1 MELRTYALGVLLDFL
16 KLVRFDITLRD
27 GAAAFRIDQVILG
40 NVVVGIQR
48 SAADPGLGV
57 RVLPF
62 KDYPSAVPNGPALPR
77 GVGAFY
83 NDRHNIIFIE
93 EDDASY
99 RGDLAFYI
107 RSRVVHEAV
116 HAGFDIWRYAI
127 PVATEEVAAH
137 LVQTLYL
144 RAKGFAINDLPQGTK
159 IVPVLEEC
167 GRLLS
172 AKSLTPA
179 GSCSGD
185 FSAAE
190 LANLRQMIIRLQ
202 GMQVPDGTRSADRI
216 GVASFDFGGRTRA
229 LEFQRC
235 R

>member
-1 MELRTYALGVLLDFL
+1 MNLRTYALGVLLDFL
-16 KLVRFDITLRD
+16 KRVHFDITLRD
-27 GAAAFRIDQVILG
+27 GASAFRIDQVIVG
-40 NVVVGIQR
+40 NVLLGIQR

-62 KDYPSAVPNGPALPR
+62 TDYPRVVPNGPTLPA
-77 GVGAFY
+77 GVGALY
-83 NDRHNIIFIE
+83 NDRYNVIFIA
-93 EDDASY
+93 EDDSSY
-99 RGDLAFYI
+99 HGDLQSYI
-107 RSRVVHEAV
+107 HSRVVHEAV
-116 HAGFDIWRYAI
+116 HAGFDVWRYAI

-144 RAKGFAINDLPQGTK
+144 RAKGFTIGDLPQGTK

-167 GRLLS
+167 GRLLD

-185 FSAAE
+185 FSDAE
-190 LANLRQMIIRLQ
+190 LADLRQMIVRLQ
-202 GMQVPDGTRSADRI
+202 GIQTPGGTRSAGRV
-216 GVASFDFGGRTRA
+216 GVASFDFGGRTRV
-229 LEFQRC
+229 LEARRC